1 MNSCVANR
9 SNPLSI
15 FSICFVSFA
24 FYCLADVMSLL
35 SVYFNGVNFQNLA
48 YSSRVVSNLFLAP
61 VLETIFIFLPL
72 MWVCRR
78 LDFKSYTTILSVA
91 LLFSLL
97 HIFISVIYPFVIF
110 WPALMM
116 CCNYYYF
123 LSTRGH
129 LVACISTILV
139 HATFNLTSVLCG

>member
-1 MNSCVANR
+1 MNSCVANQ
-9 SNPLSI
+9 SDS
-15 FSICFVSFA
+15 FSVFQICLISFA

-35 SVYFNGVNFQNLA
+35 SVWLNGANFHNLA
-48 YSSRVVSNLFLAP
+48 YSSRIVSNLFIAP
-61 VLETIFIFLPL
+61 VSETLFIFFPL
-72 MWVCRR
+72 MWVCGKFE
-78 LDFKSYTTILSVA
+78 FKSYTTIVSVA

-97 HIFISVIYPFVIF
+97 HISISVIYPFIIF

-123 LSTRGH
+123 LSKHNH

-139 HATFNLTSVLCG
+139 HAMFNLTSVLCG